1 MPVWLYYNMLEI
13 MRSHKFFTVFLLS
26 AVTIMI
32 IVTFVFWG
40 IGPKDTPSDEIVAR
54 IEKEKITQEE
64 YWRVYENADR
74 YYRETYKTEEE
85 MKKLNLKDKVLND
98 LVEDRVLMIAAE
110 RNKIK
115 VTDDEL
121 KEAIKSNPLFQKNG
135 VFDGDVY
142 LRALSINRMTPQ
154 MYENSIRQEIVLNK
168 MHQLI
173 AEIAELNAQ
182 EIKILDL
189 IQDANNPIAG
199 ALISAKRQLVIKA
212 YVEGLKRQMKI
223 KINRKIIS

>member
-1 MPVWLYYNMLEI
+1 MLEI

-40 IGPKDTPSDEIVAR
+40 IGPQDTHSNEIVAQ

-64 YWRVYENADR
+64 FWRVYENADR

-121 KEAIKSNPLFQKNG
+121 KEAIKSNPLFQKDG

-154 MYENSIRQEIVLNK
+154 MYENSIKQEIMLNK

-173 AEIAELNAQ
+173 AETAELNAQ
-182 EIKILDL
+182 EIKILDS

-212 YVEGLKRQMKI
+212 YIEGLKRQMKI
-223 KINRKIIS
+223 KINRKLIS